1 MTKIRMK
8 DGSKGC
14 RRCGTCCEKG
24 GPALH
29 ESDLGLLER
38 GAIPLSCLVT
48 YRLGETV
55 RDDIKGI
62 LAPLDGEIVKIK
74 SVAGGSACVFYKG
87 KRKGCGIYGE
97 RPLECR
103 LLNCRDTSAIEAAY
117 SKDRLARADI
127 LTKNEKLLKLAV
139 AHEERC
145 SMLKIA
151 RLAADLS
158 GPGGTAAADELL
170 DLLQYDHF
178 MRPFLVQKANIPE
191 NMLEFLFGRP
201 LSGAIA
207 GLGLAVKR
215 EGNRFTLCPWYDIS

>member
-1 MTKIRMK
+1 MAKNRNK
-8 DGSKGC
+8 EGGKGC
-14 RRCGTCCEKG
+14 LRCGTCCEKG

-38 GAIPLSCLVT
+38 GAIPLSSLVT
-48 YRLGETV
+48 FRKGETA
-55 RDDIKGI
+55 RDDIKGV
-62 LAPLDGEIVKIK
+62 LAPLEEEIVKIR
-74 SVAGGSACVFYKG
+74 SVADGTACVFYKG

-117 SKDRLARADI
+117 SKNRLTRADI
-127 LTKNEKLLKLAV
+127 LAKNEKLLKLAT

-158 GPGGTAAADELL
+158 GPGGAAAADELL

-191 NMLEFLFGRP
+191 NLLEFLFGRP